1 MQKPD
6 HVFERDA
13 EWVDLTAFAS
23 RAGAGATLGIVTG
36 RPRQGKSYLLQAL
49 TAELDGLYFAAS
61 RETEALALRAFTD
74 AVIAFTGGAARGPF
88 RDWADAVSHVFGLMR
103 DRPVPIV
110 LDDFPY
116 LMRTTSSLPSILQ
129 RELAPGG
136 SGRASTARLLL
147 CGSAPPA
154 AAGRGPLRGL
164 ASLDLVVRPFGYRD
178 AARFWNIGDPRL
190 AAMTHAIVGG
200 TPAYGRGFTDGD
212 GPTSLADFDAWV
224 VRTVLNPRGALFRE
238 ARHLL
243 AEETAARN
251 PAVYHSVLAAVA
263 EGHGTPAGIAEHVG
277 RRSSEIAHP
286 LSVLESS
293 ALLSREPDALR
304 AGRPTYRITEP
315 LVLFYEAV
323 MRRHWAR
330 LELGRGAELWP
341 ALRPTFEGRVMGA
354 QFAELCRDFAR
365 ERGDA
370 VFGETPRTVGR
381 AVVSDGQNRERI
393 QVDVVV
399 MGRWGPN
406 ERARI
411 LSLGEAR
418 WDQVMD
424 EADLARL
431 SRARELLE
439 ARGFDVE
446 DCVLACYGAAG
457 FAAPLRERAANERV
471 ELIDLE
477 RLYAG

>member
-6 HVFERDA
+6 HVFDRDA
-13 EWVDLTAFAS
+13 EWDDLSAFAS
-23 RAGAGATLGIVTG
+23 RAGDGAALGIVSG

-49 TAELDGLYFAAS
+49 TSELGGLYFAAN

-74 AVIAFTGGAARGPF
+74 AVIEHTGDPARAPF
-88 RDWADAVSHVFGLMR
+88 RDWADAVSHLFGRMR
-103 DRPVPIV
+103 DRPVPVVI
-110 LDDFPY
+110 DDFPF

-129 RELAPGG
+129 RELGPGG
-136 SGRASTARLLL
+136 SGRGSAARLLL

-154 AAGRGPLRGL
+154 AAGQGTLRGL
-164 ASLDLVVRPFGYRD
+164 AGLEVVVLPFGYRD
-178 AARFWNIGDPRL
+178 AARFWNIADPRL

-200 TPAYGRGFTDGD
+200 TPAYGRAFTDGD
-212 GPTSLADFDAWV
+212 APASLADFDAWV

-238 ARHLL
+238 ARSLL

-251 PAVYHSVLAAVA
+251 PAVYHAVLAAVA
-263 EGHGTPAGIAEHVG
+263 DGHGTPAGIADHVG

-293 ALLSREPDALR
+293 ALLAREPDALR

-315 LVLFYEAV
+315 LVAFYEAV
-323 MRRHWAR
+323 MRRSWAQ

-341 ALRPTFEGRVMGA
+341 ALRRTFEGRVMVPH
-354 QFAELCRDFAR
+354 FAELCRQFAR
-365 ERGDA
+365 ERGEA
-370 VFGETPRTVGR
+370 LFGETPRTVGR

-393 QVDVVV
+393 PVDVVV
-399 MGRWGPN
+399 TGRWGPN
-406 ERARI
+406 ERARV

-424 EADLARL
+424 EPDLARL
-431 SRARELLE
+431 SRARDLLA

-457 FAAPLRERAANERV
+457 FAAPLRERAATERI
-471 ELIDLE
+471 ELLDVE
-477 RLYAG
+477 RLYAA